1 MRQFQVIKT
10 VGERTRPYFS
20 GIMDLKQLRWSYIFR
35 TVRKFWCVIASVSAN
50 KLACE
55 GLLVGAD
62 EQKKGEQ
69 AVIKQ
74 TIEKRREERREKLL

>member
-10 VGERTRPYFS
+10 VKGQGR
-20 GIMDLKQLRWSYIFR
+20 IFR
-35 TVRKFWCVIASVSAN
+35 VSWTLSNYDGHIFLGQLGNFWCVIASVSAN

-62 EQKKGEQ
+62 EQKKASEQ
-69 AVIKQ
+69 W
-74 TIEKRREERREKLL
+74 